1 MAKAAA
7 KSALVVKSGERPAGA
22 LSVDFGEAEQQLAV
36 YLGVDISASPN
47 VRTEQ
52 AVYAYN
58 TATRHLVEAGL
69 LLSSVKRDMGQEVFN
84 ALIEERG
91 LPKQRAYELMSG
103 AAFAARLP
111 ADQREQ
117 IMAMPKMKV
126 LALASADPEVVQ
138 QMLADGDVDVNT
150 LSVKAMRERIRTLE
164 AAVADREVQLETAEA
179 KAEAAIK
186 ANAKKK
192 PGGEMPTVIEDI
204 RLEVAASV
212 QQADLALG
220 DMESL
225 ARELVNMIGLEGVYQ
240 YVKPTA
246 RLQVAGLVNLRVKI
260 DGVIT
265 QLIKAHDM
273 VDISPEPMS
282 YLVPSEVE
290 AVALKWADLVALNDH
305 QKALRE
311 WERKQARPKGKG
323 RPEAKPEAP
332 KTLAGD

>member
-1 MAKAAA
+1 MAKAQKTDVQVAA
-7 KSALVVKSGERPAGA
+7 QAGA
-22 LSVDFGEAEQQLAV
+22 LTVDFGDAEQQLAA

-58 TATRHLVEAGL
+58 TATRNLVEAGL

-150 LSVKAMRERIRTLE
+150 LSVKAMRERIRSLE
-164 AAVADREVQLETAEA
+164 AAVADRDVQLETADA

-192 PGGEMPTVIEDI
+192 PGGDMPTVVEDM
-204 RLEVAASV
+204 RQEVAASV
-212 QQADLALG
+212 HLAELALG
-220 DMESL
+220 DMESQ
-225 ARELVNMIGLEGVYQ
+225 ARELTMLVGIEGVYQ
-240 YVKPTA
+240 WVGPTA
-246 RLQVAGLVNLRVKI
+246 RMQVAGLINLRVKV
-260 DGVIT
+260 DGLIQ

-273 VDISPEPMS
+273 VDIKPEAMS

-290 AVALKWADLVALNDH
+290 AVALKWADLVAINDH

-311 WERKQARPKGKG
+311 WERKQARPRAKG